1 MKVSLSGAASS
12 LRIAAANAASR
23 TALSHSDKRVRASRS
38 LGRNLHTARKSF
50 LAAFARPSAILC
62 GCVVWRMSV
71 LVLCAY
77 HVYKIYIL

>member
-1 MKVSLSGAASS
+1 MNVSLNGAASS

-50 LAAFARPSAILC
+50 LAAFARPSAVLR
-62 GCVVWRMSV
+62 GCV

-77 HVYKIYIL
+77 HVLGIHYV